1 MRYPAT
7 TEPPAGPRVT
17 AISTTAVKGLAL
29 EAPQSV
35 FVGPAGVA
43 TDRAFFLVDANGVMI
58 NGKALG
64 ELVRVRAS
72 VADDLSELTLR
83 FPGGTEVRGSV
94 VLGAPRTVQ
103 FFRDRFAAP
112 SVRGPWADALSEFCG
127 RPMAL
132 CRAPAERPGVDR
144 GFRGA
149 VSLVSAGA
157 LEALQQ
163 AGSVPEP
170 IDPRRFRML
179 FLIDGVAPH
188 AEDNWCGRTV
198 GAGAAR
204 LRINGMVGRCAVT
217 TRDPDSGRVD
227 LPTLHY
233 LNLYRGHFRAEER
246 LPFGV
251 YAEVVTPGA
260 VRVGDP
266 IEPPDGAPERLDR
279 G

>member
-1 MRYPAT
+1 MRSRAT
-7 TEPPAGPRVT
+7 TEPPAVPRVV
-17 AISTTAVKGLAL
+17 AIFTTAVKGLAL

-35 FVGPAGVA
+35 HVGPAGVA
-43 TDRAFFLVDANGVMI
+43 TNRAFFLVDANGVMI

-83 FPGGTEVRGSV
+83 FPDGTDVRGSV
-94 VLGAPRTVQ
+94 VLGAPRTVK
-103 FFRDRFAAP
+103 FFRARFAAP
-112 SVRGPWADALSEFCG
+112 SVLGPWADALSDFCG
-127 RPMAL
+127 RRIAL
-132 CRAPAERPGVDR
+132 CRAPTERPGVDR
-144 GFRGA
+144 GLRGA

-157 LEALQQ
+157 LEALRQ
-163 AGSVPEP
+163 AGSVPEQ

-188 AEDNWCGRTV
+188 AEDHWSGRTV
-198 GAGAAR
+198 GVGSAR
-204 LRINGMVGRCAVT
+204 LRINGLVGRCAVT

-233 LNLYRGHFRAEER
+233 LNLYRGDIRADER
-246 LPFGV
+246 LPFGI

-266 IEPPDGAPERLDR
+266 VEPPDDDPARLDR